1 LGWTIEYDAPARK
14 QLRKLDKADAKRI
27 VAALDAIADLKSPQD
42 RGVAMVGNYA
52 GYWRYRIGNY
62 RVIARIEDGRMVIV
76 VVAIGHRREVYR

>member
-42 RGVAMVGNYA
+42 RGMTMVGNYA

>member
-62 RVIARIEDGRMVIV
+62 RVIARIEDGRMAIV
-76 VVAIGHRREVYR
+76 VIAIGHRREVYR